1 MICRCSSPKQKP
13 ADKATLKLLGL
24 SKDWE
29 IMYKT
34 HDEIIARYKPTGIT
48 WGFRY

>member
-1 MICRCSSPKQKP
+1 MICRCSAPNPKP
-13 ADKATLKLLGL
+13 SDKRTLKLLGL

-48 WGFRY
+48 QGFRY